1 MSKKV
6 FVDSN
11 IFLNFLLKEE
21 QSYAG
26 SKQLLERIE
35 KGEIEGITTLVNIM
49 EILAILRKKSSMK
62 DDEIVRDVEK
72 LGEVHNLEIIIP
84 GEIHIAQAFEIQKKS
99 KLMPADSIIVSIA
112 KEFADVLVSRDKELQ
127 KKASSF
133 VPVVE
138 PENL

>member
-21 QSYAG
+21 LSYAG
-26 SKQLLERIE
+26 SKHLLERIE
-35 KGEIEGITTLVNIM
+35 KGEVEGITTLLNIM

-99 KLMPADSIIVSIA
+99 KLMPAVCVVCIGCCCAYGISISLYGGA
-112 KEFADVLVSRDKELQ
+112 C
-127 KKASSF
+127 
-133 VPVVE
+133 
-138 PENL
+138 